1 MTPSAGSASSA
12 RSAVAGFTLVELML
26 AVVILAILMSLA
38 YGIVVSTVKANER
51 IEEISQSSEVGP
63 AILSLVRRDLES
75 AFVSDPRVEEFVAID
90 RKAANGDRDR
100 VDFIAATMSYG
111 DEREGGKAP
120 LFHSVNEVGY
130 QLVDSREEPGVAV
143 LYRREDLFVD
153 REPLRGGRLSEL
165 HARVRSFNLSFWDGQ
180 DWKPDWNSKLME
192 GRLPPAIRVELVLL
206 TREGEHHDVER
217 RFATTIT
224 FPR

>member
-1 MTPSAGSASSA
+1 MPSA
-12 RSAVAGFTLVELML
+12 RSDSSAASGFTLVEVML
-26 AVVILAILMSLA
+26 AVLILSILMSLA
-38 YGIVVSTVKANER
+38 YGIVLSTVKANER
-51 IEEISQSSEVGP
+51 IEDISQSSEIGP
-63 AILSLVRRDLES
+63 AILSIVRRDLES
-75 AFVSDPRVEEFVAID
+75 AFVSDPRAEEFVAVD
-90 RKAANGDRDR
+90 RKAGNGDRDR

-111 DEREGGKAP
+111 DEREGGEAP

-130 QLVDSREEPGVAV
+130 QLVDSREESGVGV

-165 HARVRSFNLSFWDGQ
+165 HARVQSFNLSFWDGQ
-180 DWKPDWNSKLME
+180 DWRPEWNSKLME
-192 GRLPPAIRVELVLL
+192 GKLPQAIRVELTLL
-206 TREGEHHDVER
+206 AREGEQKDVER